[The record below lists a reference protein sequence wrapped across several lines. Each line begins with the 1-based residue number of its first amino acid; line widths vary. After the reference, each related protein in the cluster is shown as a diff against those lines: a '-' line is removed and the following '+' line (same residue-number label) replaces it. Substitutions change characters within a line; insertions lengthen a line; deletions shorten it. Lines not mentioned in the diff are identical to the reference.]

1 MTLQEQCELSYYA
14 RIAELNKE
22 HGVYLVQHTQSKRVF
37 VEKTLTNYDAS
48 VYRYLQ
54 SHRVPNTPYIY
65 GLYENDHTL
74 TVIEEYVGG
83 RSLQAVLDEE
93 GPLSTQAVVDIT
105 RQLCAILQCF
115 HRAQPPIVHR
125 DIKPSNII
133 ISPDGV
139 VTLLDLDA
147 AKWFRGESSQDTKL
161 IGTVGYAAPEQ
172 YGFGSSSAQTDIYAL
187 GVLINVMRCGAFPRD
202 QLADGALG
210 AIVTRCTKID
220 PSERYSSVDEIEA
233 ALDRAVITAEGSIV
247 KDDVAGEF
255 GIVKDGVPG
264 EGSIGKG
271 GASTEKALTLQMDGE
286 TASDKTTKKAREGW
300 RSYLPPGFRSSPI
313 IMFFSGIG
321 YFLLFYFCFSM
332 SFKDQTPMGERMY
345 RYVTILLLL
354 SLILFTGNYGNIW
367 EKMHIT
373 RAKKRW
379 QRVLLIALMDVGIVI
394 VWVTILAAALESVK

>member
-93 GPLSTQAVVDIT
+93 GSLSTQAVVDIT
-105 RQLCAILQCF
+105 RQLCAILRCF

-210 AIVTRCTKID
+210 AIVARCTKID

-247 KDDVAGEF
+247 KDDVAG
-255 GIVKDGVPG
+255 
-264 EGSIGKG
+264 
-271 GASTEKALTLQMDGE
+271 
-286 TASDKTTKKAREGW
+286 DKTTQKAREGW

-332 SFKDQTPMGERMY
+332 SFKDQTPMGERVY

-394 VWVTILAAALESVK
+394 VWLTILAAALESVK